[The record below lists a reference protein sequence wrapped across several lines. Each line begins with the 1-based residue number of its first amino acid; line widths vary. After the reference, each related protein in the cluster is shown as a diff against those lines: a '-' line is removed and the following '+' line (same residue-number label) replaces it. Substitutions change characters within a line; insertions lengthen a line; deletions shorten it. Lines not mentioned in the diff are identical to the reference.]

1 MKLAREALMHYID
14 SSFGTGTATWFLI
27 GKDIDD
33 MSVELNPDT
42 ETTKNILG
50 ETTVKDNGYEP
61 SMSADPY
68 YANPEDSIYEKLVD
82 IAMNRLKGDKCKT
95 QILEVIIKDTA
106 ETTHQAWV
114 EDVIVKPQ
122 SYGGDT
128 SGVSIPFDVLF
139 DGNRKE
145 GTVTIA
151 SGVPTFTPK
160 KASQGTSD
168 IKSQSLDD
176 EHKTIID

>member
-14 SSFGTGTATWFLI
+14 VSFGSGSESWFLI

-82 IAMNRLKGDKCKT
+82 IAMNRLKGDACKT
-95 QILEVIIKDTA
+95 KILEVIIKDT
-106 ETTHQAWV
+106 EESTHKAWV

-145 GTVTIA
+145 GTAKIT
-151 SGVPTFTPK
+151 SGVPAFTPK
-160 KASQGTSD
+160 SS
-168 IKSQSLDD
+168 
-176 EHKTIID
+176 

>member
-14 SSFGTGTATWFLI
+14 SSFRTGTAKWFLI

-42 ETTKNILG
+42 ETTKNISG

-95 QILEVIIKDTA
+95 QILEVIIKDTE

-160 KASQGTSD
+160 KG
-168 IKSQSLDD
+168 
-176 EHKTIID
+176 

>member
-1 MKLAREALMHYID
+1 MASIKIE
-14 SSFGTGTATWFLI
+14 TGLKTY
-27 GKDIDD
+27 DIEE

-68 YANPEDSIYEKLVD
+68 YANPDDSIYEKLRD
-82 IAMNRLKGDKCKT
+82 IAMNRKKGDSCKT
-95 QILEVIIKDTA
+95 RLLEVIVENTSDSSHK
-106 ETTHQAWV
+106 AWI

-128 SGVSIPFDVLF
+128 SGVAIPFDILF
-139 DGNRKE
+139 NGNRKE
-145 GTVTIA
+145 GTVTIS
-151 SGVPTFTPK
+151 SGTPTFTPK
-160 KASQGTSD
+160 
-168 IKSQSLDD
+168 QS
-176 EHKTIID
+176 

>member
-1 MKLAREALMHYID
+1 MKLNREALMHYID
-14 SSFGTGTATWFLI
+14 SKFVASGSPTWFLI

-68 YANPEDSIYEKLVD
+68 YANPEDSIYEKIRD
-82 IAMNRLKGDKCKT
+82 IAMNRLKGDECKT
-95 QILEVIIKDTA
+95 KILEVIMEDTA
-106 ETTHQAWV
+106 GPHKAWQ

-128 SGVSIPFDVLF
+128 SGVAIPFDVLF
-139 DGNRKE
+139 NGNRVE
-145 GTVTIA
+145 GTVTITA
-151 SGVPTFTPK
+151 GVPTFTPK
-160 KASQGTSD
+160 EG
-168 IKSQSLDD
+168 
-176 EHKTIID
+176 

>member
-14 SSFGTGTATWFLI
+14 SSFGGTTPAWFLI

-68 YANPEDSIYEKLVD
+68 YANPKDSIYEKLVG
-82 IAMNRLKGDKCKT
+82 IAMNRLKGDECKT
-95 QILEVIIKDTA
+95 KILEVIIKDTA
-106 ETTHQAWV
+106 AASHPAWI

-151 SGVPTFTPK
+151 NGVPTFTPK
-160 KASQGTSD
+160 KASPGTNTT
-168 IKSQSLDD
+168 KPQSLND
-176 EHKTIID
+176 

>member
-1 MKLAREALMHYID
+1 MKLEREALMHFLD
-14 SSFGTGTATWFLI
+14 STFNNSEDSPSWFLI
-27 GKDIDD
+27 GKDIEE

-68 YANPEDSIYEKLVD
+68 YANPEDSIYEKLRD
-82 IAMNRLKGDKCKT
+82 IAMNRKKGDSCKT
-95 QILEVIIKDTA
+95 RLLEVIVENTSDSSHK
-106 ETTHQAWV
+106 AWI

-128 SGVSIPFDVLF
+128 AGVAIPFDILF
-139 DGNRKE
+139 NGNRKE
-145 GTVTIA
+145 GTVTIS
-151 SGVPTFTPK
+151 SGTPTFTPK
-160 KASQGTSD
+160 
-168 IKSQSLDD
+168 QS
-176 EHKTIID
+176 

>member
-14 SSFGTGTATWFLI
+14 SSFEKDGEKWFLI

-68 YANPEDSIYEKLVD
+68 YANPDDSIYEKLRD

-95 QILEVIIKDTA
+95 RLLEVLIDDTA
-106 ETTHQAWV
+106 STSYKAWM

-128 SGVSIPFDVLF
+128 AGVSIPFDVLF

-145 GTVTIA
+145 GAVTITA
-151 SGVPTFTPK
+151 GVPTFTQK
-160 KASQGTSD
+160 KAGQGTSG
-168 IKSQSLDD
+168 IKAQSLDSK
-176 EHKTIID
+176 HKTITD

>member
-1 MKLAREALMHYID
+1 MKLEREALMHFLD
-14 SSFGTGTATWFLI
+14 STFNNSESSPSWFLI
-27 GKDIDD
+27 GKDIEE

-68 YANPEDSIYEKLVD
+68 YANPDDSIYEKLRD
-82 IAMNRLKGDKCKT
+82 IAMNRKKGDSCKT
-95 QILEVIIKDTA
+95 RLLEVIVENTSDSSHK
-106 ETTHQAWV
+106 AWI

-128 SGVSIPFDVLF
+128 AGVAIPFDILF
-139 DGNRKE
+139 NGNRQE
-145 GTVTIA
+145 GTVTIS
-151 SGVPTFTPK
+151 SGTPTFTPK
-160 KASQGTSD
+160 
-168 IKSQSLDD
+168 QS
-176 EHKTIID
+176 

>member
-1 MKLAREALMHYID
+1 MKLAREALMHYIN
-14 SSFGTGTATWFLI
+14 SSFGTDSATWFLI

-68 YANPEDSIYEKLVD
+68 YANPEDSIYKKLVD
-82 IAMNRLKGDKCKT
+82 IAMNRLKGDTCKT

-160 KASQGTSD
+160 KASQGTGG
-168 IKSQSLDD
+168 IKAQSLDD

>member
-1 MKLAREALMHYID
+1 MKLNREALMHYID
-14 SSFGTGTATWFLI
+14 SKFGASGSPVWFLI

-68 YANPEDSIYEKLVD
+68 YANPDDSIYEKIRD
-82 IAMNRLKGDKCKT
+82 IAMNRLKGDECKT
-95 QILEVIIKDTA
+95 TILEVIMEDTVGP
-106 ETTHQAWV
+106 HKAWR

-128 SGVSIPFDVLF
+128 SGVAIPFDVLF
-139 DGNRKE
+139 NGNRVE
-145 GTVTIA
+145 GTVTITE
-151 SGVPTFTPK
+151 GVPTFTPK
-160 KASQGTSD
+160 EG
-168 IKSQSLDD
+168 
-176 EHKTIID
+176 

>member
-1 MKLAREALMHYID
+1 MKLEREALMHFID
-14 SSFGTGTATWFLI
+14 STFAGDGSPKWFLV
-27 GKDIDD
+27 GKDIED

-42 ETTKNILG
+42 QTTKNILG

-68 YANPEDSIYEKLVD
+68 YANPEDAIYPKLRD

-95 QILEVIIKDTA
+95 RLLEVIIEDT
-106 ETTHQAWV
+106 ENPTHKAWI
-114 EDVIVKPQ
+114 EDVIIKPQ

-128 SGVSIPFDVLF
+128 SGVAIPFDVLF

-145 GTVTIA
+145 GTVSID
-151 SGVPTFTPK
+151 SGVPTFTP
-160 KASQGTSD
+160 SES
-168 IKSQSLDD
+168 
-176 EHKTIID
+176 

>member
-14 SSFGTGTATWFLI
+14 SSFGTDSATWFLI

-68 YANPEDSIYEKLVD
+68 YANPEDSIYEKLVN
-82 IAMNRLKGDKCKT
+82 IAMNRLKGDNCKT

-106 ETTHQAWV
+106 ETAHQAWV

-122 SYGGDT
+122 SYGGDR
-128 SGVSIPFDVLF
+128 SGVSIPFNVLF

-151 SGVPTFTPK
+151 KGVPTFTPK
-160 KASQGTSD
+160 KD
-168 IKSQSLDD
+168 
-176 EHKTIID
+176 

>member
-14 SSFGTGTATWFLI
+14 SSFGTGDTTWFLI

-68 YANPEDSIYEKLVD
+68 YANPKDSIYEKLVN

-95 QILEVIIKDTA
+95 QILEVIIKDTTEA
-106 ETTHQAWV
+106 SHPAWV

-139 DGNRKE
+139 NGNRKE
-145 GTVTIA
+145 GVVTITN
-151 SGVPTFTPK
+151 GVPAFTAK
-160 KASQGTSD
+160 KVSPSTSD
-168 IKSQSLDD
+168 IKAQSLDD

>member
-14 SSFGTGTATWFLI
+14 SSFGSGDPAWFLI

-68 YANPEDSIYEKLVD
+68 YANPEDSIYEKLRD
-82 IAMNRLKGDKCKT
+82 IAMNRKKGDSCKT
-95 QILEVIIKDTA
+95 RLLEVIVENTSDSSHK
-106 ETTHQAWV
+106 AWI

-128 SGVSIPFDVLF
+128 AGVAIPFDILF
-139 DGNRKE
+139 NGNRQE
-145 GTVTIA
+145 GTVTIS
-151 SGVPTFTPK
+151 SGTPTFTPK
-160 KASQGTSD
+160 
-168 IKSQSLDD
+168 QS
-176 EHKTIID
+176 

>member
-14 SSFGTGTATWFLI
+14 SSFGTDTAWFLI

-68 YANPEDSIYEKLVD
+68 YADPKDDIYEKLVN

-106 ETTHQAWV
+106 DTTHHAWV

-151 SGVPTFTPK
+151 NGVPTFTPK
-160 KASQGTSD
+160 EASPGTSD
-168 IKSQSLDD
+168 INSQSLDD

>member
-1 MKLAREALMHYID
+1 MKLEREALMHFID
-14 SSFGTGTATWFLI
+14 ASFDASKAGTPSWFLI
-27 GKDIDD
+27 GKDIEE

-68 YANPEDSIYEKLVD
+68 YANPDDSIYEKLRD

-95 QILEVIIKDTA
+95 KLLEVIIENTSDSSHK
-106 ETTHQAWV
+106 AWM

-128 SGVSIPFDVLF
+128 AGVSIPFDISF
-139 DGNRKE
+139 NGNRQE
-145 GTVTIA
+145 GTVTITG
-151 SGVPTFTPK
+151 GVPTFTPK
-160 KASQGTSD
+160 ES
-168 IKSQSLDD
+168 
-176 EHKTIID
+176 

>member
-1 MKLAREALMHYID
+1 MKLNREALMHYID
-14 SSFGTGTATWFLI
+14 SKFGASGSPVWFLI

-68 YANPEDSIYEKLVD
+68 YANPDDAIYEKIRD
-82 IAMNRLKGDKCKT
+82 IAMNRLKGDSCKT
-95 QILEVIIKDTA
+95 TILEVIMEDTA
-106 ETTHQAWV
+106 GPHKAWQ

-128 SGVSIPFDVLF
+128 SGVAIPFDVLF
-139 DGNRKE
+139 NGNRQE
-145 GTVTIA
+145 GTVTIT

-160 KASQGTSD
+160 ES
-168 IKSQSLDD
+168 
-176 EHKTIID
+176 

>member
-14 SSFGTGTATWFLI
+14 SSFGTGTAKWFLI

-68 YANPEDSIYEKLVD
+68 YANPEDSIYEKLAD

-95 QILEVIIKDTA
+95 QILEVIIKDTE

-160 KASQGTSD
+160 KG
-168 IKSQSLDD
+168 
-176 EHKTIID
+176 

>member
-1 MKLAREALMHYID
+1 MKLEREALMHFID
-14 SSFGTGTATWFLI
+14 ASFDMSKADTPSWFLI
-27 GKDIDD
+27 GKDIEE

-68 YANPEDSIYEKLVD
+68 YANPDDSIYEKLRD

-95 QILEVIIKDTA
+95 RLLEVIIENTSDSSHK
-106 ETTHQAWV
+106 AWM

-128 SGVSIPFDVLF
+128 AGVSIPFEISF
-139 DGNRKE
+139 NGNRQE
-145 GTVTIA
+145 GTVTIT

-160 KASQGTSD
+160 NS
-168 IKSQSLDD
+168 
-176 EHKTIID
+176 

>member
-1 MKLAREALMHYID
+1 MKMKLAREALMHYID
-14 SSFGTGTATWFLI
+14 SSFKTGTAAWFLI

-95 QILEVIIKDTA
+95 QILEVIIKDTT
-106 ETTHQAWV
+106 EPSHQAWV

-145 GTVTIA
+145 GTVTITD
-151 SGVPTFTPK
+151 GMPTFTASTPK
-160 KASQGTSD
+160 KG
-168 IKSQSLDD
+168 
-176 EHKTIID
+176 

>member
-1 MKLAREALMHYID
+1 MKLNREALMHYID
-14 SSFGTGTATWFLI
+14 SKFGASGSPTWFLI

-68 YANPEDSIYEKLVD
+68 YANPDDSIYEKIRD
-82 IAMNRLKGDKCKT
+82 IAMNRLKGDACKT
-95 QILEVIIKDTA
+95 TILEVIMEDTA
-106 ETTHQAWV
+106 GPHKAWQ

-122 SYGGDT
+122 SYGGDA
-128 SGVSIPFDVLF
+128 SGVAIPFDVLF
-139 DGNRKE
+139 NGNRVE
-145 GTVTIA
+145 GTVTIT

-160 KASQGTSD
+160 EG
-168 IKSQSLDD
+168 
-176 EHKTIID
+176 

>member
-1 MKLAREALMHYID
+1 MKLNREALMHYID
-14 SSFGTGTATWFLI
+14 SKFGASGSPAWFLI

-68 YANPEDSIYEKLVD
+68 YANPEDSIYEKIRD
-82 IAMNRLKGDKCKT
+82 IAMNRLKGDACKT
-95 QILEVIIKDTA
+95 TILEVIMEDTVGP
-106 ETTHQAWV
+106 HKAWQ

-128 SGVSIPFDVLF
+128 SGVAIPFDVLF
-139 DGNRKE
+139 NGNRVE
-145 GTVTIA
+145 GTVTITA
-151 SGVPTFTPK
+151 GVPTFTPK
-160 KASQGTSD
+160 EG
-168 IKSQSLDD
+168 
-176 EHKTIID
+176 

>member
-14 SSFGTGTATWFLI
+14 SSFGTGAAKWFLI

-50 ETTVKDNGYEP
+50 ETAVKDNGYEP

-68 YANPEDSIYEKLVD
+68 YANPEDSIYEKLVG

-160 KASQGTSD
+160 NASPETSD
-168 IKSQSLDD
+168 INS
-176 EHKTIID
+176 

>member
-1 MKLAREALMHYID
+1 MKLEREALMHFID
-14 SSFGTGTATWFLI
+14 ASLDASKAGTPSWFLI
-27 GKDIDD
+27 GKDIEE

-68 YANPEDSIYEKLVD
+68 YANPEDSIYEKLRD
-82 IAMNRLKGDKCKT
+82 IAMNRKKGDSCKT
-95 QILEVIIKDTA
+95 RLLEVIVENTSDSSHK
-106 ETTHQAWV
+106 AWI

-128 SGVSIPFDVLF
+128 AGVAIPFDILF
-139 DGNRKE
+139 NGNRQE
-145 GTVTIA
+145 GTVTIS
-151 SGVPTFTPK
+151 SGTPTFTPK
-160 KASQGTSD
+160 
-168 IKSQSLDD
+168 QS
-176 EHKTIID
+176 

>member
-1 MKLAREALMHYID
+1 MKLNREALMHYID
-14 SSFGTGTATWFLI
+14 SKFGASGSPAWFLI
-27 GKDIDD
+27 GKDIED

-68 YANPEDSIYEKLVD
+68 YANPDDAIYEKIRD
-82 IAMNRLKGDKCKT
+82 IAMNRLKGDACKT
-95 QILEVIIKDTA
+95 TSLEVIMEDTA
-106 ETTHQAWV
+106 GPHKAWQ

-128 SGVSIPFDVLF
+128 SGVAIPFDVLF
-139 DGNRKE
+139 NGNRQE
-145 GTVTIA
+145 GTVTIT

-160 KASQGTSD
+160 ES
-168 IKSQSLDD
+168 
-176 EHKTIID
+176 

>member
-1 MKLAREALMHYID
+1 MKLEREALMHYLD
-14 SSFGTGTATWFLI
+14 STFDTSKAGTPSWFLI
-27 GKDIDD
+27 GKDIED

-68 YANPEDSIYEKLVD
+68 YANPDDSIYEKLRD

-95 QILEVIIKDTA
+95 RLLEVIIDDTSS
-106 ETTHQAWV
+106 TSYKAWM

-128 SGVSIPFDVLF
+128 SGVSIPFNVLF

-145 GTVTIA
+145 GTVTIT

-160 KASQGTSD
+160 ES
-168 IKSQSLDD
+168 
-176 EHKTIID
+176 